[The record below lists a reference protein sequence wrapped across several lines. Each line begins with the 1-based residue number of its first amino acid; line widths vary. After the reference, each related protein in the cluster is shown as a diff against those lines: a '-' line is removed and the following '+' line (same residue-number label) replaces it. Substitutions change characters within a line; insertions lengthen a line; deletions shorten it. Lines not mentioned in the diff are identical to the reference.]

1 MDLTGR
7 SGPTAETAQPP
18 PPDPVLRILALDDDP
33 VNMSLIRAIVSRA
46 SDPAI
51 RGATLREATTL
62 AAARDVLDR
71 ETIDILLLDV
81 HLPDGLGLD
90 LATDLR
96 DGGQTDLA
104 IIALTASV
112 LPADQQAALDAGC
125 DAFLAK
131 PYAASA
137 LVTTIGELARKPRAP
152 TSL

>member
-1 MDLTGR
+1 MDMTGR
-7 SGPTAETAQPP
+7 SGPIAETASPP
-18 PPDPVLRILALDDDP
+18 TPDPVLRILALDDDP

-62 AAARDVLDR
+62 AGARDVLGR
-71 ETIDILLLDV
+71 EPIDILLLDV

-96 DGGQTDLA
+96 RGGRTDLA

-131 PYAASA
+131 PYSASA
-137 LVTTIGELARKPRAP
+137 LVTTIGELAREPRAP
-152 TSL
+152 TSP